1 MGDGDEFRAQVSKTG
16 AQVVIPNTYNPIRIH
31 KFNRKLCG
39 IRNTIERCFC
49 RFKDFRRSK
58 PDTTNSPEII
68 SPARAAVVAYGI
80 N

>member
-1 MGDGDEFRAQVSKTG
+1 MGYFDAALLG
-16 AQVVIPNTYNPIRIH
+16 
-31 KFNRKLCG
+31 KFNRKLCR